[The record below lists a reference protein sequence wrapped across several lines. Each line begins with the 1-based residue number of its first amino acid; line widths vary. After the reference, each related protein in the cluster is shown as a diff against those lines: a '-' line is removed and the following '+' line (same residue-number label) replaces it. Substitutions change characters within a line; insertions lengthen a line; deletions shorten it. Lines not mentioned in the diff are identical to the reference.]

1 MKLSNTYIDQD
12 SDLWFVSI
20 NGGLFFKVF
29 GGIYQ
34 SRTYPVANIH
44 KLILRHNL
52 RKLTKG

>member
-12 SDLWFVSI
+12 SDLWFVSF
-20 NGGLFFKVF
+20 NDSLLFKVL

-52 RKLTKG
+52 VKLTKG

>member
-12 SDLWFVSI
+12 SDLWFVSF
-20 NGGLFFKVF
+20 NDSLFFKLFV
-29 GGIYQ
+29 GIYQ

-52 RKLTKG
+52 VKLTKG

>member
-12 SDLWFVSI
+12 SDLWFVSF
-20 NGGLFFKVF
+20 NDSLFFKVLS
-29 GGIYQ
+29 GIYQ

-52 RKLTKG
+52 VKLTKG

>member
-1 MKLSNTYIDQD
+1 MKLSNTYIDPD

-20 NGGLFFKVF
+20 NEGLFFKVLS
-29 GGIYQ
+29 GMYQ

-52 RKLTKG
+52 VKLTKG